1 MFIYFI
7 YVAGGGAFGASL
19 RFFVQSISK
28 LYFPNFPVGTL
39 IVNIIGS
46 FLIGLLANY
55 LNSKEISE
63 LFYKYFIII
72 GLLGSFT
79 TFSAFSIET
88 IEHFDNMMINT
99 KTYNIKLIDID
110 EISRDQFSSTK
121 EEMEHFEDISGL
133 FLEQMRVLKYGGI
146 MLCYIVPKNPDN
158 LVNLH
163 HT

>member
-1 MFIYFI
+1 LFIYFI
-7 YVAGGGAFGASL
+7 YVAGGGALGASL
-19 RFFVQSISK
+19 RFFVQNISK

-88 IEHFDNMMINT
+88 IELINEGR
-99 KTYNIKLIDID
+99 ISLSLIYILLSFVLT
-110 EISRDQFSSTK
+110 ISAAFL
-121 EEMEHFEDISGL
+121 GL
-133 FLEQMRVLKYGGI
+133 SLNKF
-146 MLCYIVPKNPDN
+146 
-158 LVNLH
+158 
-163 HT
+163 

>member
-39 IVNIIGS
+39 VVNIIGS

-88 IEHFDNMMINT
+88 IELINEGR
-99 KTYNIKLIDID
+99 ISLSLIYILLSFVLT
-110 EISRDQFSSTK
+110 ISAAFL
-121 EEMEHFEDISGL
+121 GL
-133 FLEQMRVLKYGGI
+133 SLNKFWFW
-146 MLCYIVPKNPDN
+146 
-158 LVNLH
+158 
-163 HT
+163 

>member
-7 YVAGGGAFGASL
+7 YVAGGGALGASL

-88 IEHFDNMMINT
+88 IELINEGR
-99 KTYNIKLIDID
+99 ISLSLIYILLSFVLT
-110 EISRDQFSSTK
+110 ISAAFL
-121 EEMEHFEDISGL
+121 GL
-133 FLEQMRVLKYGGI
+133 SLNKF
-146 MLCYIVPKNPDN
+146 
-158 LVNLH
+158 
-163 HT
+163 

>member
-1 MFIYFI
+1 LFIYFI
-7 YVAGGGAFGASL
+7 YVAGGGALGASL
-19 RFFVQSISK
+19 RFFVQSSSK

-88 IEHFDNMMINT
+88 IELFKEGRILLS
-99 KTYNIKLIDID
+99 LIYIFLSFVLT
-110 EISRDQFSSTK
+110 ISAAFL
-121 EEMEHFEDISGL
+121 GL
-133 FLEQMRVLKYGGI
+133 SLNKF
-146 MLCYIVPKNPDN
+146 
-158 LVNLH
+158 
-163 HT
+163 

>member
-7 YVAGGGAFGASL
+7 YVAGGGALGASL
-19 RFFVQSISK
+19 RFFVQNISK

-63 LFYKYFIII
+63 LFYKYIIII

-88 IEHFDNMMINT
+88 TELINEGR
-99 KTYNIKLIDID
+99 ISLSLIYILLSFVLT
-110 EISRDQFSSTK
+110 ISAAFL
-121 EEMEHFEDISGL
+121 GL
-133 FLEQMRVLKYGGI
+133 SLNKF
-146 MLCYIVPKNPDN
+146 
-158 LVNLH
+158 
-163 HT
+163 